1 MKKVIFL
8 SIGLSILIF
17 SCRKLVQRDVDVDST
32 DQHCSNYTMDGDELG
47 LDCGGADCAT
57 CVQTVLPCTLVA
69 NEFEF
74 YNGWSLSNL
83 TFTNQSLDTS
93 TGYWVFSAETNA
105 NDYILIRFN
114 NKPDVTKV
122 YAGEYDSFGVSD
134 DEVYIIYYQP
144 STVDKIGSG
153 SVYINYTSG
162 SYTISSCDYDFHTW
176 GGGSPPLTQ
185 TFSVTF

>member
-1 MKKVIFL
+1 MKKYVWFSVIA
-8 SIGLSILIF
+8 IILF
-17 SCRKLVQRDVDVDST
+17 TGCRKLVLRDVDT
-32 DQHCSNYTMDGDELG
+32 NIADQHCSNYVFDADELG
-47 LDCGGADCAT
+47 LDCGGADCAA
-57 CVQTVLPCTLVA
+57 CVQTTLPCTLSQ

-83 TFTNQSLDTS
+83 TFSNQALDTS
-93 TGYWVFSAETNA
+93 TGFWTFTAETSSTN
-105 NDYILIRFN
+105 YIVIRFN

-122 YAGEYDSFGVSD
+122 YAGEYDSFNVSD

-144 STVDKIGSG
+144 SSSDKIGSG
-153 SVYINYTSG
+153 SVYINYNAG
-162 SYTISSCDYDFHTW
+162 AYTISSCDYDFHTW